1 MMLGGVLKWIQHY
14 YLHQCW
20 MKLLDDVPT
29 LLPASLLDQTSRR
42 CSNIAISIIV
52 GSNFSTMFQHCYQHH
67 CWIKLLD
74 DVWWSVKVNPIL
86 LPALVV
92 GSNFATMLDGVL
104 KWVQHWTDSTDGG
117 RSKIF
122 HLKNSVFLSS
132 PAVNILHPVHFS
144 GDIPNSLFV
153 MLNILYSI
161 LFQATIQYSSV
172 FSHDIQYFSI
182 LSIPLLPP
190 KFRQSSLD

>member
-1 MMLGGVLKWIQHY
+1 MFQHCYQHHCWIKPLDDVPTLLPASLLDQTSRWCWVECLKWIQHY

-104 KWVQHWTDSTDGG
+104 KWVQHLQPAPVLDQTSRQCW
-117 RSKIF
+117 IQQNWF
-122 HLKNSVFLSS
+122 HWW
-132 PAVNILHPVHFS
+132 
-144 GDIPNSLFV
+144 G
-153 MLNILYSI
+153 
-161 LFQATIQYSSV
+161 
-172 FSHDIQYFSI
+172 
-182 LSIPLLPP
+182 
-190 KFRQSSLD
+190 